1 MRDSANIPES
11 RRPAMT
17 ASGRSEPLAY
27 DWVRPGP
34 AGHQY
39 RR

>member
-17 ASGRSEPLAY
+17 ASGRSESLA
-27 DWVRPGP
+27 DDRVRPE
-34 AGHQY
+34 ADC
-39 RR
+39 RSAR